1 MIPLFKSTFRLK
13 LLNIILFSQFIGLLI
28 IGIILYSQFKSFL
41 NNSTETRIQENVLIA
56 ELLLDTDRISEGSSG
71 VLKKYADGIGKIL
84 DARVTVINIDGLVIA
99 DSEVPLDELGK
110 LENHINR
117 PEVQQAIKEKWGFSI
132 RESKTIGRKLI
143 YVCKALQD
151 NKQYTIGFLRLSLYS
166 DANDQVLK
174 TARLYFFGGGLLI
187 LLVSGCLVVFLTR
200 GIHRNLRSIVRNAR
214 LISEGKPGELTE
226 ITSKDELGDIAQI
239 LTETSTK
246 LSQSF
251 EKVSRQRK
259 DLNEVL
265 SSINDAIVA
274 IGNDKRVVFYN
285 EISVK
290 QFNIIS
296 SEFEGKYY
304 YDLFLNKHLISLIE
318 RFFDK
323 PFVLSDEILLEDG
336 RILEVVINP
345 FKLLDSTEMG
355 AVMVARDV
363 TNYRK
368 LERIRRDFVANVSHE
383 FKNPLASIQG
393 YAETLLDWAMDD
405 PKVNRKYLEKIV
417 RQAGNLEHLV
427 TDLLQL
433 ARVEGL
439 QRIEMKTFDPLPLL
453 KELKFDFSELTTTK
467 KISLKQVIDEK
478 PITISGEPEM
488 FRTIL
493 ANLIDNAIKY
503 SLEGGEVTISTQTEN
518 GFVEFSVKD
527 TGIGIPQKYLSRIFE
542 RFFRVDKARSRDVG
556 GTGLGL
562 SIVKHMAELQRVKY
576 GVESEVNVGSRFW
589 VRFRKS

>member
-41 NNSTETRIQENVLIA
+41 NNSTKIRIQENVLIA
-56 ELLLDTDRISEGSSG
+56 ELLLDTDRISDGSSG

-84 DARVTVINIDGLVIA
+84 DARVTVINTEGLVIA

-117 PEVQQAIKEKWGFSI
+117 PEVQQAVKEKWGFSI

-151 NKQYTIGFLRLSLYS
+151 DRQQTIGFLRLSLYS
-166 DANDQVLK
+166 DANDRVLK
-174 TARLYFFGGGLLI
+174 AARRYFFGGGVLI

-200 GIHRNLRSIVRNAR
+200 GIHRNLTNIVRNAH

-226 ITSKDELGDIAQI
+226 INSKDELGDIAKI
-239 LTETSTK
+239 LTETSSK

-251 EKVSRQRK
+251 EKVTRQRK

-274 IGNDKRVVFYN
+274 IGNDKRIVFHN
-285 EISVK
+285 QISVK
-290 QFNIIS
+290 LFNIIS
-296 SEFEGKYY
+296 SEFEGEYY

-318 RFFDK
+318 RFFEK
-323 PFVLSDEILLEDG
+323 PFVLNDEILLEDG

-345 FKLLDSTEMG
+345 FKLMDSSEMG

-368 LERIRRDFVANVSHE
+368 LERVRRDFVANVSHE

-439 QRIEMKTFDPLPLL
+439 QRIEMKTFDPVPIL

-467 KISLKQVIDEK
+467 QISLKQVIDEK
-478 PITISGEPEM
+478 PITICGDPEM
-488 FRTIL
+488 FRTIM

-503 SLEGGEVTISTQTEN
+503 SQEGGEVTISIKSEN
-518 GFVEFSVKD
+518 GFIEFSVKD
-527 TGIGIPQKYLSRIFE
+527 TGIGIPQKYISRIFE

-562 SIVKHMAELQRVKY
+562 SIVKHMAELQRLKY
-576 GVESEVNVGSRFW
+576 GVESEVNTGSRFW
-589 VRFRKS
+589 VRFKKG

>member
-13 LLNIILFSQFIGLLI
+13 LLNIILFSQLIGLLI
-28 IGIILYSQFKSFL
+28 IGVILYSQFKSFL
-41 NNSTETRIQENVLIA
+41 NNSTKIRIQENVLIA
-56 ELLLDTDRISEGSSG
+56 EVLLDTGRISEGSSG

-84 DARVTVINIDGLVIA
+84 DARVTVINTQGLVIA

-151 NKQYTIGFLRLSLYS
+151 DKQRTIGFLRLSLYS

-174 TARLYFFGGGLLI
+174 TTRIYFFGGGLLI
-187 LLVSGCLVVFLTR
+187 LLASGCLVVFLTR

-214 LISEGKPGELTE
+214 LISEGKPSELTE
-226 ITSKDELGDIAQI
+226 ITSKDELGDIAKI
-239 LTETSTK
+239 LTETSSK

-251 EKVSRQRK
+251 EKVIRQRK
-259 DLNEVL
+259 DLNEVI

-274 IGNDKRVVFYN
+274 IGNDKRIVFYN
-285 EISVK
+285 QISVK
-290 QFNIIS
+290 LFNIIS
-296 SEFEGKYY
+296 NEFEGEYY

-318 RFFDK
+318 RFFEK
-323 PFVLSDEILLEDG
+323 PFVLNDEILLEDG

-345 FKLLDSTEMG
+345 FKLMDSSETG

-368 LERIRRDFVANVSHE
+368 LERVRRDFVANVSHE

-417 RQAGNLEHLV
+417 RQTGNLEHLV

-439 QRIEMKTFDPLPLL
+439 QRIEMKSFDPVPIL
-453 KELKFDFSELTTTK
+453 KELRFDFSELTTTK
-467 KISLKQVIDEK
+467 KIGLNQVIDEE
-478 PITISGEPEM
+478 PIKISGDPEM
-488 FRTIL
+488 FRTIM

-503 SLEGGEVTISTQTEN
+503 SQEGGEVTISTKSEN
-518 GFVEFSVKD
+518 GFIEFSVKD
-527 TGIGIPQKYLSRIFE
+527 TGIGIPQKYISRIFE
-542 RFFRVDKARSRDVG
+542 RFFRVNKARSRDVG

-562 SIVKHMAELQRVKY
+562 SIVKHMAELQRLKY
-576 GVESEVNVGSRFW
+576 GVESEVNTGSRFW
-589 VRFRKS
+589 VRFKKG

>member
-13 LLNIILFSQFIGLLI
+13 LLNIILFSQLVGLLI

-56 ELLLDTDRISEGSSG
+56 EVLLDTGRISEGSSG

-84 DARVTVINIDGLVIA
+84 DARVTVINTQGLVIA

-151 NKQYTIGFLRLSLYS
+151 DKQRTIGFLRLSLYS

-174 TARLYFFGGGLLI
+174 TTRIYFFGGGLLI

-214 LISEGKPGELTE
+214 LISEGKPSELTE
-226 ITSKDELGDIAQI
+226 ITSKDELGDIAKI
-239 LTETSTK
+239 LTETSSK

-251 EKVSRQRK
+251 EKVIRQRK

-274 IGNDKRVVFYN
+274 IGNDKRIVFYN
-285 EISVK
+285 QISVK
-290 QFNIIS
+290 LFNIIS
-296 SEFEGKYY
+296 NEFEGEYY

-318 RFFDK
+318 RFFEK
-323 PFVLSDEILLEDG
+323 PFVLNDEIILEDG

-345 FKLLDSTEMG
+345 FKLMNMSETG

-368 LERIRRDFVANVSHE
+368 LERVRRDFVANVSHE

-417 RQAGNLEHLV
+417 RQTGNLEHLV

-439 QRIEMKTFDPLPLL
+439 QRIEMKSFDPVPIL
-453 KELKFDFSELTTTK
+453 KELRFDFSELTTTK
-467 KISLKQVIDEK
+467 KIGLNQVIDEK
-478 PITISGEPEM
+478 PIKISGDPEM
-488 FRTIL
+488 FRTIM

-503 SLEGGEVTISTQTEN
+503 SQEGGEVSISTKSEN
-518 GFVEFSVKD
+518 GFIEFSVKD
-527 TGIGIPQKYLSRIFE
+527 TGIGIPQKYISRIFE
-542 RFFRVDKARSRDVG
+542 RFFRVNKARSRDVG

-562 SIVKHMAELQRVKY
+562 SIVKHMAELQRLKY
-576 GVESEVNVGSRFW
+576 GVESEVNAGSRFW
-589 VRFRKS
+589 VRFKKG